1 MTKISNAQ
9 DLIDSR
15 EVIERI
21 EELRA
26 MLPEEA
32 GDVMPG
38 TSGDLEDIQAELE
51 ALEALAEQGRQY
63 APDWEYGETL
73 IHDEYFET
81 YARELAED
89 CGLIRKDANWPNNCI
104 DWEEAARQL
113 QQDYTAIDFAG
124 ETYWIR

>member
-1 MTKISNAQ
+1 MPTISNSQ

-21 EELRA
+21 DELRA

-51 ALEALAEQGRQY
+51 ALEALAEQGAQY

-73 IHDEYFET
+73 IHDDYFET

-89 CGLIRKDANWPNNCI
+89 CGMVQRDAVWPNDCI
-104 DWEEAARQL
+104 DWEEAARRL